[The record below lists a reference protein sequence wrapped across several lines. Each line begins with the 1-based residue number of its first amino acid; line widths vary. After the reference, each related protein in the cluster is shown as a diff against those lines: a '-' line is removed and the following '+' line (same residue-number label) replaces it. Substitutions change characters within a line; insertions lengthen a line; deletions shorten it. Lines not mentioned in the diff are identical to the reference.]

1 MIRIGG
7 KNIHSIKNYM
17 ILEDIKNIK
26 DSKQDL
32 RKFGLTIGIAFIAI
46 SVLMVITRKNLSLY
60 FGVLGFLII
69 LLGATIPQILKPL
82 NKIWMTIS
90 IILGWFMTR
99 VILIILYYFALT
111 PIGLLSKLLKKDFL
125 DLKIQTEKQSYWK
138 KRNNKKFDPVD
149 YERQF

>member
-1 MIRIGG
+1 
-7 KNIHSIKNYM
+7 M

-60 FGVLGFLII
+60 FGLLGFLII
-69 LLGATIPQILKPL
+69 LFGTTAPQVLKPL